1 MKNNYN
7 NKSIIK
13 LINIYNQYLYSQ
25 TYNINSIKNI
35 LTGELKDHIT
45 NTKIIN
51 QVLTNINTN
60 KKKR

>member
-35 LTGELKDHIT
+35 LTGE
-45 NTKIIN
+45 
-51 QVLTNINTN
+51 
-60 KKKR
+60 

>member
-45 NTKIIN
+45 NIKIIN
-51 QVLTNINTN
+51 KFLTNININ